1 MSLDQSP
8 TPTPASSPWDDVL
21 DRLSIQIDRQE
32 AAVRQGHAPPVD
44 LEIDPPD
51 APLSDADRH
60 RAMVLFER
68 CETLLDLAT
77 ERVVAGR
84 RRPAISPYRGA
95 R

>member
-1 MSLDQSP
+1 MSE
-8 TPTPASSPWDDVL
+8 SSTPWDEVL
-21 DRLSIQIDRQE
+21 DRLSIQVDRQE
-32 AAVRQGHAPPVD
+32 AALRQGHAPPAD

-51 APLSDADRH
+51 TPLTGADRQ
-60 RAMVLFER
+60 RAIVLFER

-84 RRPAISPYRGA
+84 RRPTISPYRGA

>member
-1 MSLDQSP
+1 MSQNQAPAS
-8 TPTPASSPWDDVL
+8 TPAPSPWDEVL
-21 DRLSIQIDRQE
+21 DRLTIQIDRQE
-32 AAVRQGHAPPVD
+32 AAVRQGHTPPVD

-51 APLSDADRH
+51 APLSGAERQ
-60 RAMVLFER
+60 RAIVLFER

>member
-1 MSLDQSP
+1 MSHDHTPDPMP
-8 TPTPASSPWDDVL
+8 TPSPWDEVL

-32 AAVRQGHAPPVD
+32 NAVRQGHTPPVD

-51 APLSDADRH
+51 APLSEVDRQ
-60 RAMVLFER
+60 RAIVLFER
-68 CETLLDLAT
+68 CEALLDLAT

-84 RRPAISPYRGA
+84 RRPAVSPYRGA

>member
-1 MSLDQSP
+1 MSHDQSLAPPP
-8 TPTPASSPWDDVL
+8 TSSPWDEVL

-32 AAVRQGHAPPVD
+32 AAVRQGHTPPVD

-51 APLSDADRH
+51 APLSATDRQ

-77 ERVVAGR
+77 DRVVAGR
-84 RRPAISPYRGA
+84 RRPAASPYRGA